1 MKKVYLAPR
10 TEAMKLIAST
20 VLMASPGGGF
30 TNPNID
36 MGAGSYNG
44 QGQ

>member
-10 TEAMKLIAST
+10 TEAMELIAST

-30 TNPNID
+30 KNPNID
-36 MGAGSYNG
+36 MGAGSYDGVG
-44 QGQ
+44 Q

>member
-1 MKKVYLAPR
+1 MKKAYLAPR
-10 TEAMKLIAST
+10 TEAMELIAST

-36 MGAGSYNG
+36 MGGGSYNG